1 MEPLE
6 SSPMP
11 TRAALIGITINNSWP
26 TGDPQKPV
34 RCAYVAT
41 NSTQRIAF
49 VSLQNTKNPER
60 VVRIVTRN
68 SHFHDMPYGIVVELH
83 LTQELAA
90 GETVY
95 VSVAQ
100 AGATSY
106 YPPQP
111 IDDVPSAAQATLRS

>member
-11 TRAALIGITINNSWP
+11 TRAALIGITANNSWS
-26 TGDPQKPV
+26 TGDPQRPV
-34 RCAYVAT
+34 RSAYVAT

-49 VSLQNTKNPER
+49 VSLQNTKQPER
-60 VVRIVTRN
+60 VLRIVTRN
-68 SHFHDMPYGIVVELH
+68 AHFHDMPYGIVVEVH
-83 LTQELAA
+83 LAQELAA
-90 GETVY
+90 GETIY
-95 VSVAQ
+95 LSLAQ

-111 IDDVPSAAQATLRS
+111 IDDVPAPVATLRS